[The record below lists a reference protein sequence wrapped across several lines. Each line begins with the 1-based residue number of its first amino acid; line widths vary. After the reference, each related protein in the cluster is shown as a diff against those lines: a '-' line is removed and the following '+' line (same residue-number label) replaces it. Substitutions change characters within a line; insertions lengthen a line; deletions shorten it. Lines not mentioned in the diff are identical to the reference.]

1 MNVLVKL
8 AKELYKGFKKIDLS
22 EVVVGYVTGC
32 KQV

>member
-22 EVVVGYVTGC
+22 EAVVGYVTGC